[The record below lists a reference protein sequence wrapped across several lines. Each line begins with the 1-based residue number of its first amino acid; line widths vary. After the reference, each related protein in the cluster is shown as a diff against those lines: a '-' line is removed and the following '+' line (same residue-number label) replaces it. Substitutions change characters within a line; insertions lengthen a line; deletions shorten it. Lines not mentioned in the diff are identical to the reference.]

1 MKLVMVVVVLILA
14 LAFAGAGAMVDG
26 GSGGSNVISRGAVCL
41 VHAQNFNGLTYCAQY
56 ALTGV
61 EQ

>member
-1 MKLVMVVVVLILA
+1 MKLVLIVVVLILA

-26 GSGGSNVISRGAVCL
+26 GRGGTNVISRGAVCL
-41 VHAQNFNGLTYCAQY
+41 VNAQNFNGIVYCAQY
-56 ALTGV
+56 SVGV